1 MARETAPRVDAVFGL
16 GGDGTINEIA
26 IGMLSHPET
35 SLGII
40 PVGTANVLAHELGYP
55 TRDPLAAV
63 NNAMNAK
70 SRTIDVAMVGESLAL
85 SVCGAGLESIV
96 VRDVAHA
103 RSGGGQGGMMR
114 FVWPAVREFFTYW
127 FHAPRFTITV
137 DGEVLPSRCTSFVIS
152 NTRIYGGFMSVTPT
166 ASVLDGKLQVCSRR
180 RPGVIANIMALIAAL
195 MWVKQ
200 PAILAK
206 YAEGQVIEIT
216 TDRAIP
222 LQIDGDNAPFELS
235 PDEALTIR
243 ILPQRLRVLLPRDA
257 PFTSK
262 EKQV

>member
-1 MARETAPRVDAVFGL
+1 
-16 GGDGTINEIA
+16 
-26 IGMLSHPET
+26 
-35 SLGII
+35 
-40 PVGTANVLAHELGYP
+40 
-55 TRDPLAAV
+55 
-63 NNAMNAK
+63 
-70 SRTIDVAMVGESLAL
+70 
-85 SVCGAGLESIV
+85 
-96 VRDVAHA
+96 
-103 RSGGGQGGMMR
+103 MMR

-235 PDEALTIR
+235 PDKALTIR